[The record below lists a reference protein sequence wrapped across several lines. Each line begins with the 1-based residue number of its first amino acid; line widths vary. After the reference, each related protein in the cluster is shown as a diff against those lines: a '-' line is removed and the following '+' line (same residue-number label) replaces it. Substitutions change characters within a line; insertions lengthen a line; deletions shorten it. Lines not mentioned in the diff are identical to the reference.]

1 VSEPNEFRV
10 KGVVENSTTS
20 RSQHARN
27 SQPNLERCP
36 CRWGGLFFEHLF
48 EYLFDDR
55 DSSIPKEAHMAS
67 EIIPAGEVLIDGP
80 TTPIEFTFK
89 GRRFR
94 IHAVLSRWCESG
106 GWWNRVSDGK
116 YRPDD
121 QARALWRVEAAPIGA
136 LTTFELE
143 RDETTGQWIVT
154 TI

>member
-1 VSEPNEFRV
+1 MSPVDAQSSSPRHIRLSSTLKVRSSVALVGGVGYFSNICSNIQARAKEPHV
-10 KGVVENSTTS
+10 
-20 RSQHARN
+20 
-27 SQPNLERCP
+27 
-36 CRWGGLFFEHLF
+36 
-48 EYLFDDR
+48 
-55 DSSIPKEAHMAS
+55 AS
-67 EIIPAGEVLIDGP
+67 EVIPAGEVLIDGP
-80 TTPIEFTFK
+80 TTPIEFTFRGK
-89 GRRFR
+89 RFR

-136 LTTFELE
+136 LTTFQLE

>member
-1 VSEPNEFRV
+1 
-10 KGVVENSTTS
+10 
-20 RSQHARN
+20 
-27 SQPNLERCP
+27 
-36 CRWGGLFFEHLF
+36 
-48 EYLFDDR
+48 
-55 DSSIPKEAHMAS
+55 MAS
-67 EIIPAGEVLIDGP
+67 EVIPAGEVLIDGP

-136 LTTFELE
+136 LTTFQLE
-143 RDETTGQWIVT
+143 RDEATGQWI
-154 TI
+154 IRSL

>member
-1 VSEPNEFRV
+1 
-10 KGVVENSTTS
+10 
-20 RSQHARN
+20 
-27 SQPNLERCP
+27 
-36 CRWGGLFFEHLF
+36 
-48 EYLFDDR
+48 
-55 DSSIPKEAHMAS
+55 MAS
-67 EIIPAGEVLIDGP
+67 EVIPAGEVLIDGP
-80 TTPIEFTFK
+80 TTPIEFTFR

-106 GWWNRVSDGK
+106 GWWNRASDGI

-136 LTTFELE
+136 LTTFQLE